1 MKSGSGCICFIA
13 LIAEEIKKRAN
24 VLLLETLIETFTIYS
39 RNTSQSVLVECVFMT
54 VDMIYLENTSEAT
67 S

>member
-1 MKSGSGCICFIA
+1 M
-13 LIAEEIKKRAN
+13 AEEVKKTAN
-24 VLLLETLIETFTIYS
+24 GLLLETLIETLTIYA
-39 RNTSQSVLVECVFMT
+39 RNTCQSVLVECVFMT